1 METVDNLYKHMT
13 IWGVLLLVFS
23 LVYPFSQVHKFNLES
38 FDVQA
43 QTAVDIRIH
52 ENLLAERN
60 RLVEQEKAGF
70 SNEQRLAEIDEDL
83 LPQIEAITRT
93 DAAAEGIDQAV
104 ARARLYL
111 DAGADV
117 IFPEALTSEDD
128 FRRLRAAVDAPLL
141 ARFVGPVDAGDDGA
155 HLERTKSFDEPGSN
169 QGFFIF
175 FQIDPT

>member
-43 QTAVDIRIH
+43 QTAVDMRIH

-70 SNEQRLAEIDEDL
+70 SNDQRLAEIDEDL
-83 LPQIEAITRT
+83 LMVM
-93 DAAAEGIDQAV
+93 AESD
-104 ARARLYL
+104 ARADLADYQLYVISL
-111 DAGADV
+111 YTKFGIAGALLGLLSAVVGFRLWYIKVQKPQDV
-117 IFPEALTSEDD
+117 RWHEFHHEEQQ
-128 FRRLRAAVDAPLL
+128 
-141 ARFVGPVDAGDDGA
+141 
-155 HLERTKSFDEPGSN
+155 K
-169 QGFFIF
+169 
-175 FQIDPT
+175 